1 MVYEKQ
7 ELFHI
12 IVQEDLHHMN
22 FFFDPEGVAVIG
34 ASADPMKVGY
44 YILRNTLGGYKGKVY
59 PVNPRYET
67 LQGVQCYPDVESIPE
82 SFELAIYFIPAR
94 FLPDT
99 IRACA
104 KKGVKGIIIESA
116 GFAEVGEA
124 GRQLQEESVR
134 LAKEF
139 GIRLWGPNCMGLID
153 GYKRHV
159 FSFLINDQV
168 FDLLKPGNASFIV
181 QSGMLSAGF
190 LLMMLERGGLGIS
203 KMCSIGNKCDVHET
217 ELLEYLIGDD
227 STDVIGMYVESIKDP
242 QRFMECARS
251 SKKPIVML
259 KGGQSPV
266 GAQAAASHTASMAGN
281 YTIMRHVF
289 DQCGITEV
297 FDINE
302 LMDIVRG
309 FSKTRLLR
317 HDGGTAILTF
327 SGGGGIIT
335 SDLLHARGMPVASLT
350 PESLKSLEEI
360 FPEWMAPSHPVDIWP
375 AIEKYGYQKV
385 YGRGIE
391 IIMNDPQVDS
401 LIIHLF
407 ASRMETAYLSNLVTM
422 KDTLGKPV
430 IAWCAGNGEKLR
442 TFRSDLEDTGIP
454 VFEEMVR
461 GVDFLAAFKR
471 HARKKGFSLNGL

>member
-1 MVYEKQ
+1 MK
-7 ELFHI
+7 
-12 IVQEDLHHMN
+12 EDSQHMD
-22 FFFDPEGVAVIG
+22 FFFDPEGIAVIG

-44 YILRNTLGGYKGKVY
+44 YILKNTLGGYRGRVY
-59 PVNPRYET
+59 PVNPRYEN
-67 LQGVQCYPDVESIPE
+67 LQGVPCYPDIDSIPVN
-82 SFELAIYFIPAR
+82 FELAIYFIPAR

-116 GFAEVGEA
+116 GFAEVGDA
-124 GRQLQEESVR
+124 GKELQEESVR
-134 LAKEF
+134 LAEEH
-139 GIRLWGPNCMGLID
+139 GIRLWGPNCMGLLD

-159 FSFLINDQV
+159 FSFLMSDQV

-190 LLMMLERGGLGIS
+190 LLMMLERGGLGLS

-217 ELLEYLIGDD
+217 ELLQYLIDD
-227 STDVIGMYVESIKDP
+227 NSTEVIGMYVESIKDP
-242 QRFMECARS
+242 AGFMECARS
-251 SKKPIVML
+251 TSKPIVML
-259 KGGQSPV
+259 KGGQSPI
-266 GAQAAASHTASMAGN
+266 GARAAASHTASMAGD

-289 DQCGITEV
+289 EQCGITEV

-302 LMDIVRG
+302 LMDMVRG
-309 FSKTRLLR
+309 FSKTRLLE
-317 HDGGTAILTF
+317 HDAGTAIVTF

-335 SDLLHARGMPVASLT
+335 SDMLHARGLKVANLT
-350 PESLKSLEEI
+350 PESLMALEEV

-375 AIEKYGYQKV
+375 AIEKNGYQKV
-385 YGRGIE
+385 YARTID
-391 IIMNDPQVDS
+391 ILMNDPGVDS

-407 ASRMETAYLSNLVTM
+407 ASRMDASYLWNLVTM
-422 KDTLGKPV
+422 KERCGKPV
-430 IAWCAGNGEKLR
+430 VAWCVGNGEKLGA
-442 TFRSDLEDTGIP
+442 FKAELEGMGIP

-471 HARKKGFSLNGL
+471 HVRKKGDLDAGETRCSRSIQG